1 VLYPSETTSAD
12 RKSLTEPS
20 SRPRNGAPRSIP
32 PERASFPRKGWE
44 RDPLIAECYRK
55 SVDLLLRNSSPHGIL
70 ASAGSP
76 KAKSRNYRSVFGRD
90 ASICALGMVSSGD
103 KKLIGIARAGLATL
117 ARYQAGNGQI
127 PNYVKPERK
136 EANFWHFGCIDATL
150 WWLIALKFHDRHA
163 GDIKLIPA
171 LRARVEKAI
180 TWLLCQEQPNRHLL
194 VQNEAS
200 DWADIMPRSGH
211 VLYSN
216 ALWYR
221 VKILYRLPA
230 ADRTKTRFNQTFFPF
245 SCNGRENGSDR
256 FYTIDRIRNE
266 VRPTSYYLSF
276 VSYLSW
282 GEEIDLYGNAL
293 SILFDL
299 PEGVLRRKIV
309 GFLEAAG
316 RKGSD
321 NIPVTLNPIRKG
333 SRHWRE
339 YMERHNLNAP
349 HQYHNG
355 GVWPYAGCFRV
366 MALAKERKRVLAIRE
381 LGNIAALN
389 ACDDWQFNEWF
400 HGTTGRPMG
409 MPGQSWNAAMFL
421 LAVHSL
427 WDGQTV

>member
-1 VLYPSETTSAD
+1 MLYPYEKTSAE
-12 RKSLTEPS
+12 RKPLTEPS
-20 SRPRNGAPRSIP
+20 SRPRNGAPRFIP
-32 PERASFPRKGWE
+32 PEKASLLRKGWE
-44 RDPLIAECYRK
+44 QDPLIAECYRR

-90 ASICALGMVSSGD
+90 ASICALGMVASGD
-103 KKLIGIARAGLATL
+103 RRLIGVARAGLATL

-150 WWLIALKFHDRHA
+150 WWLIALKFHDRHS
-163 GDIKLIPA
+163 GDIRLIPA

-180 TWLLCQEQPNRHLL
+180 AWLLCQEQPGRHLL

-221 VKILYRLPA
+221 VKKLYRLPA
-230 ADRTKTRFNQTFFPF
+230 ADRTKILFNQTFFPF
-245 SCNGRENGSDR
+245 SFNGGGNGSDR
-256 FYTIDRIRNE
+256 FYTIDRIRKK

-293 SILFDL
+293 SVLFDL
-299 PEGVLRRKIV
+299 PEGALRRKIV
-309 GFLEAAG
+309 GFLAGAG
-316 RKGSD
+316 RNGSD

-339 YMERHNLNAP
+339 YMERHNLNTP

-366 MALAKERKRVLAIRE
+366 MALAREKKGVLAIRE
-381 LGNIAALN
+381 LRNIAVLN
-389 ACDDWQFNEWF
+389 AGNAWQFNEWF
-400 HGTTGRPMG
+400 HGTSGRPMG

-427 WDGQTV
+427 RDGLTV